1 LPYLAYAGKTHW
13 QTTKKFRKSVIWQ
26 IFVETIS
33 SSKEEEGI
41 ASAVRKLGGQTGI
54 FKWQHGTVFLHG
66 NSLPLEVSFSEIYE
80 IL

>member
-1 LPYLAYAGKTHW
+1 
-13 QTTKKFRKSVIWQ
+13 
-26 IFVETIS
+26 VETIS
-33 SSKEEEGI
+33 SSKEEEGT

-66 NSLPLEVSFSEIYE
+66 NSHPLEVSFSEFYE